1 MVKYM
6 LTILITVVAG
16 SMLLSAAAQEEP
28 QRYSYH
34 LWGNVLDGGSRMMP
48 RTTVC
53 LVPAVRPIAGRIPC
67 VKTDDAGEFALTV
80 KDIPD
85 KYKAC
90 ASTKDSP
97 FIFEGEEDKGHRAVC
112 SEVIEF
118 GTRDECR
125 KIELKFAAQ

>member
-1 MVKYM
+1 MSLKS
-6 LTILITVVAG
+6 IRITSG
-16 SMLLSAAAQEEP
+16 E
-28 QRYSYH
+28 
-34 LWGNVLDGGSRMMP
+34 NVQDGESRTMP
-48 RTTVC
+48 GTTVC

-67 VKTDDAGEFALTV
+67 VKTDDARDFALTV

-97 FIFEGEEDKGHRAVC
+97 IIFEGDQDKGHRAVC

-118 GTRDECR
+118 GAR
-125 KIELKFAAQ
+125 